1 MSADRIALVTGT
13 SSGIG
18 AAVAKEL
25 LEHGWQVIGV
35 ARRTARFAPG
45 NYQHLALDLAEVE
58 RATATIERELGAR
71 LAERAW
77 QRVGLVNNA
86 ALAPA
91 GRVQKLDAGELA
103 RAYAVN
109 AVMPLWLMGFVLRQR
124 PEGAQVRVVNI
135 SSGAAQRPFPG
146 LATYCSTKAALRM
159 AGMVVAAEVEDVAV
173 FTYEPGVVDT
183 EMQRATRETPLEDFP
198 WGTTFR
204 QYHAEGRLV
213 APELPAADIVEFLQA
228 DHAERFTERRRGA
241 EANRG

>member
-1 MSADRIALVTGT
+1 MSDRIALVTGT

-35 ARRTARFAPG
+35 ARRTAKLAG
-45 NYQHLALDLAEVE
+45 NYRHLALDLAETG
-58 RATATIERELGAR
+58 AASATIEREVGAR

-109 AVMPLWLMGFVLRQR
+109 TVMPLWLMGFVLRRR

-146 LATYCSTKAALRM
+146 LSIYCSSKAALRM
-159 AGMVVAAEVEDVAV
+159 AGMVVAAEVEDVGV
-173 FTYEPGVVDT
+173 FSYEPGVVDT
-183 EMQRATRETPLEDFP
+183 EMQRETREKPLEEFP

-213 APELPAADIVEFLQA
+213 APELPAADVVKFLESERT
-228 DHAERFTERRRGA
+228 ERFVESRRT
-241 EANRG
+241 

>member
-1 MSADRIALVTGT
+1 MSGERLALITGT

-35 ARRTARFAPG
+35 ARRTAKLAG
-45 NYQHLALDLAEVE
+45 NYRHLALDLAETGT
-58 RATATIERELGAR
+58 ASATIEREVGAR

-109 AVMPLWLMGFVLRQR
+109 TVMPLWLMGFVLRRR

-146 LATYCSTKAALRM
+146 LS
-159 AGMVVAAEVEDVAV
+159 
-173 FTYEPGVVDT
+173 
-183 EMQRATRETPLEDFP
+183 
-198 WGTTFR
+198 
-204 QYHAEGRLV
+204 
-213 APELPAADIVEFLQA
+213 I
-228 DHAERFTERRRGA
+228 
-241 EANRG
+241 

>member
-1 MSADRIALVTGT
+1 MSSERLALVTGT

-18 AAVAKEL
+18 AAVAREL
-25 LEHGWQVIGV
+25 IEHGWQVIGV
-35 ARRTARFAPG
+35 ARRTPNLPSA
-45 NYQHLALDLAEVE
+45 NYQHLALDLADVE
-58 RATATIERELGAR
+58 RASATLERAVGAR

-91 GRVQKLDAGELA
+91 GRVQQLDALELA

-109 AVMPLWLMGFVLRQR
+109 SVMPLWLMGFALRRR
-124 PEGAQVRVVNI
+124 PPGAPLRVVNI

-146 LATYCSTKAALRM
+146 LSTYCSSKAALRM
-159 AGMVVAAEVEDVAV
+159 AGMVIAAEVEDVGV
-173 FTYEPGVVDT
+173 FSYEPGVVDT
-183 EMQRATRETPLEDFP
+183 EMQRATREKPLEEFP

-213 APELPAADIVEFLQA
+213 APELPAADVVKFLESERT
-228 DHAERFTERRRGA
+228 ERFVESRRT
-241 EANRG
+241 

>member
-1 MSADRIALVTGT
+1 MSDERLALVTGT

-35 ARRTARFAPG
+35 ARRTPKLDSA
-45 NYQHLALDLAEVE
+45 NYKHLALDLTDVGKAS
-58 RATATIERELGAR
+58 ASIEREVGAR

-77 QRVGLVNNA
+77 RRVGLVNNA

-91 GRVQKLDAGELA
+91 GRVQKIDAGELA

-109 AVMPLWLMGFVLRQR
+109 AVMPLWLMGFVLRRR
-124 PEGAQVRVVNI
+124 PDGAQVRVVNI

-159 AGMVVAAEVEDVAV
+159 AGMVVAAEVEDVGV
-173 FTYEPGVVDT
+173 FSYEPGVVDT
-183 EMQRATRETPLEDFP
+183 EMQRATRETPLEEFP

-213 APELPAADIVEFLQA
+213 APELPAADVVEFLESERS
-228 DHAERFTERRRGA
+228 ERFVESRRT
-241 EANRG
+241 

>member
-1 MSADRIALVTGT
+1 MSGERLALVTGT

-25 LEHGWQVIGV
+25 LEHGWLVIGV
-35 ARRTARFAPG
+35 ARRTAKLAG
-45 NYQHLALDLAEVE
+45 NYRHLALDLAETGT
-58 RATATIERELGAR
+58 ASATIEREVGAR

-109 AVMPLWLMGFVLRQR
+109 TVMPLWLMGFVLRRR

-146 LATYCSTKAALRM
+146 LSIYCSSKAALRM
-159 AGMVVAAEVEDVAV
+159 AGMVVAAEVEDVGV
-173 FTYEPGVVDT
+173 FSYEPGVVDT
-183 EMQRATRETPLEDFP
+183 EMQRATREKPLEEFP

-213 APELPAADIVEFLQA
+213 APELPAADVVKFLESERT
-228 DHAERFTERRRGA
+228 ERFVESRRT
-241 EANRG
+241 

>member
-1 MSADRIALVTGT
+1 MSGERLALVTGT

-35 ARRTARFAPG
+35 ARRTPKLDSA
-45 NYQHLALDLAEVE
+45 NYKHLTLDLTDVGKASM
-58 RATATIERELGAR
+58 TIEREVGAR
-71 LAERAW
+71 LAEGAW

-91 GRVQKLDAGELA
+91 GRVQKVDAGELA
-103 RAYAVN
+103 RAYALN
-109 AVMPLWLMGFVLRQR
+109 AVMPLWLMGFVLRRR

-159 AGMVVAAEVEDVAV
+159 AGMVVAAEVEDVGI
-173 FTYEPGVVDT
+173 FSYEPGVVDT
-183 EMQRATRETPLEDFP
+183 EMQRATRETPLEEFP

-213 APELPAADIVEFLQA
+213 APELPAADVVKFLESERS
-228 DHAERFTERRRGA
+228 ERFVESRRT
-241 EANRG
+241 

>member
-1 MSADRIALVTGT
+1 MTGESLAIVTGT

-35 ARRTARFAPG
+35 ARRTPDFAAG
-45 NYQHLALDLAEVE
+45 SYRHIALDLAEVD
-58 RATATIERELGAR
+58 RATATIEREVGAR

-77 QRVGLVNNA
+77 QRIGLVNNA

-109 AVMPLWLMGFVLRQR
+109 TVMPLWLMGFVLRRR

-146 LATYCSTKAALRM
+146 LSIYCSSKAALRM
-159 AGMVVAAEVEDVAV
+159 AGMVVAAEVEDVGV
-173 FTYEPGVVDT
+173 FSYEPGVVDT
-183 EMQRATRETPLEDFP
+183 EMQRATREKPLEEFP

-213 APELPAADIVEFLQA
+213 APELPAADVVKFLESERT
-228 DHAERFTERRRGA
+228 ERFVESRRT
-241 EANRG
+241 

>member
-1 MSADRIALVTGT
+1 MSGERIALVTGT

-18 AAVAKEL
+18 AAVARRL
-25 LEHGWQVIGV
+25 LEGGWQVVGV
-35 ARRTARFAPG
+35 ARRTSNFESG
-45 NYQHLALDLAEVE
+45 NYRHLALDLAEVE
-58 RATATIERELGAR
+58 RATALIGREFGAR

-91 GRVQKLDAGELA
+91 GRVQRIEASELA
-103 RAYAVN
+103 RAYALN
-109 AVMPLWLMGFVLRQR
+109 AVMPLWLMGFVLRRR
-124 PEGAQVRVVNI
+124 PDGAQVRVVNI

-159 AGMVVAAEVEDVAV
+159 AGMVVAAEVEDVGV
-173 FTYEPGVVDT
+173 FSYEPGVVDT
-183 EMQRATRETPLEDFP
+183 EMQRATRERPLEEFP

-213 APELPAADIVEFLQA
+213 APELPAADVVKFLESERT
-228 DHAERFTERRRGA
+228 ERFVESRRS
-241 EANRG
+241 

>member
-1 MSADRIALVTGT
+1 MSDRIALVTGT

-35 ARRTARFAPG
+35 ARRTAKLAG
-45 NYQHLALDLAEVE
+45 NYRHLALDLAETGT
-58 RATATIERELGAR
+58 ASATIEREVGAR

-109 AVMPLWLMGFVLRQR
+109 TVMPLWLMGFVLRRR
-124 PEGAQVRVVNI
+124 PEGAPVRVVNI

-146 LATYCSTKAALRM
+146 LSIYCSSKAALRM
-159 AGMVVAAEVEDVAV
+159 AGMVVAAEVEDVGV
-173 FTYEPGVVDT
+173 FSYEPGVVDT
-183 EMQRATRETPLEDFP
+183 EMQRATREMPLEEFP

-213 APELPAADIVEFLQA
+213 APELPAADVVKFLESERT
-228 DHAERFTERRRGA
+228 ERFVESRRT
-241 EANRG
+241 

>member
-1 MSADRIALVTGT
+1 MSGERLAVVTGT

-35 ARRTARFAPG
+35 ARRTPKLDSV
-45 NYQHLALDLAEVE
+45 NYKHLALDLTDVGKASV
-58 RATATIERELGAR
+58 TIEREVGAR

-91 GRVQKLDAGELA
+91 GRVQKVHAGDLA
-103 RAYAVN
+103 RAYALN
-109 AVMPLWLMGFVLRQR
+109 AVMPLWLMGFVLRRR

-159 AGMVVAAEVEDVAV
+159 AGMVIAAEVQDIGV
-173 FTYEPGVVDT
+173 FSYEPGVVDT
-183 EMQRATRETPLEDFP
+183 EMQRATREMPLEKVP
-198 WGTTFR
+198 
-204 QYHAEGRLV
+204 
-213 APELPAADIVEFLQA
+213 
-228 DHAERFTERRRGA
+228 
-241 EANRG
+241 

>member
-1 MSADRIALVTGT
+1 MSVESLALVTGT

-18 AAVAKEL
+18 AAIAREL
-25 LEHGWQVIGV
+25 LERGWHVIGV
-35 ARRTARFAPG
+35 ARRTAKLAG
-45 NYQHLALDLAEVE
+45 NYRHLALDLAETGT
-58 RATATIERELGAR
+58 ATATLEREVGAR

-77 QRVGLVNNA
+77 QRLGLVNNA

-91 GRVQKLDAGELA
+91 GRVQKLDAEELA

-109 AVMPLWLMGFVLRQR
+109 SVMPLWLMGFVLRRR

-146 LATYCSTKAALRM
+146 LSIYCSSKAALRM
-159 AGMVVAAEVEDVAV
+159 AGMVVAAEVEDVGV
-173 FTYEPGVVDT
+173 FSYEPGVVDT
-183 EMQRATRETPLEDFP
+183 EMQRATREKPLEEFP

-213 APELPAADIVEFLQA
+213 APELPAADVVKFLESERT
-228 DHAERFTERRRGA
+228 ERFVESRRS
-241 EANRG
+241 

>member
-1 MSADRIALVTGT
+1 MSGERLALVTGT

-25 LEHGWQVIGV
+25 LEHGWQVIGL
-35 ARRTARFAPG
+35 ARRTPNLPSG
-45 NYQHLALDLAEVE
+45 NYEHIALDLADVE
-58 RATATIERELGAR
+58 RATATIEREVGAR

-91 GRVQKLDAGELA
+91 GRVQKLDAAELA

-109 AVMPLWLMGFVLRQR
+109 AVMPLWLMGFVVRRR
-124 PEGAQVRVVNI
+124 PDGAQVRIVNI

-159 AGMVVAAEVEDVAV
+159 AGMVVAAEVEDVGV
-173 FTYEPGVVDT
+173 LSYEPGVVDT
-183 EMQRATRETPLEDFP
+183 EMQRATRERPLEEFP

-213 APELPAADIVEFLQA
+213 APELPAADVVEFLEA
-228 DHAERFTERRRGA
+228 GTAERFVERRRG
-241 EANRG
+241 G

>member
-1 MSADRIALVTGT
+1 VSAERIAIVTGT

-35 ARRTARFAPG
+35 ARRTAKFDSG
-45 NYQHLALDLAEVE
+45 SYKHLALDLAQVE
-58 RATATIERELGAR
+58 RATATIEREVGTR
-71 LAERAW
+71 LAGGAW
-77 QRVGLVNNA
+77 QRIGLVNNA

-91 GRVQKLDAGELA
+91 GRLQKLDAGELA

-109 AVMPLWLMGFVLRQR
+109 AVMPLWLMGLVVRRR
-124 PEGAQVRVVNI
+124 PSSAQVRVVNI

-146 LATYCSTKAALRM
+146 LSIYCSTKAALRM
-159 AGMVVAAEVEDVAV
+159 AGMVVAAEAQDVGV
-173 FTYEPGVVDT
+173 FSYEPGVVDT
-183 EMQRATRETPLEDFP
+183 EMQRATREIPLEEFP

-213 APELPAADIVEFLQA
+213 APELPAADVVEFLEA
-228 DHAERFTERRRGA
+228 DGAERFVERRRGA
-241 EANRG
+241 

>member
-1 MSADRIALVTGT
+1 MSGERLALVTGT

-18 AAVAKEL
+18 AAVAKQL

-35 ARRTARFAPG
+35 ARRTPKLDSA
-45 NYQHLALDLAEVE
+45 NYKHLALDLADVSE
-58 RATATIERELGAR
+58 ASATIEREVGAR
-71 LAERAW
+71 LAGRAW

-91 GRVQKLDAGELA
+91 GRVQKVDAGELA
-103 RAYAVN
+103 RAYALN
-109 AVMPLWLMGFVLRQR
+109 AVMPLWLMGFVLRRR
-124 PEGAQVRVVNI
+124 PDGAQVRVVNI

-159 AGMVVAAEVEDVAV
+159 AGMVVAAEDEDIGI
-173 FTYEPGVVDT
+173 FSYEPGVVDT
-183 EMQRATRETPLEDFP
+183 EMQRATRETPLEEFP

-213 APELPAADIVEFLQA
+213 APELPAADVVKFLQSERS
-228 DHAERFTERRRGA
+228 ERFVESRRT
-241 EANRG
+241 